1 MNKNRKVR
9 SINNIKR
16 TADYWLSG
24 SKYDLET
31 ADVLL
36 IGKKYPYA
44 LFMGHLALEKLL
56 KALVV
61 QYTNE
66 HAPYTHSLPLLAS
79 KLPFAIPD
87 MVKDKL
93 AEFME
98 FHIESRYPDER
109 KTFYNICTSSF
120 TRKNIARIKEIYKWL
135 SKRLKY

>member
-61 QYTNE
+61 QYTKE
-66 HAPYTHSLPLLAS
+66 HAPYTHSLPILAKQS
-79 KLPFAIPD
+79 GIKIPNLTLIKLE
-87 MVKDKL
+87 
-93 AEFME
+93 EFME
-98 FHIESRYPDER
+98 FYFEP
-109 KTFYNICTSSF
+109 
-120 TRKNIARIKEIYKWL
+120 
-135 SKRLKY
+135 